1 MTYLLICV
9 PFLLASTVVAVISL
23 RRMPAG
29 TRARRVLALAIGA
42 AILLVLTAVF
52 DTVMIAAGLFGY
64 AEGTRLGATIG
75 LAPVEDFAYPIAAV
89 LLVPAVW
96 TLVASRRRG
105 SHDPGSARPTAPAP
119 AGSSS

>member
-9 PFLLASTVVAVISL
+9 PFLLVSALVAAVAW
-23 RRMPAG
+23 RRIAPGA
-29 TRARRVLALAIGA
+29 RARRVVALAVGA
-42 AILLVLTAVF
+42 GILLVLTAVF

-75 LAPVEDFAYPIAAV
+75 LAPIEDFAYPIAAV

-96 TLVASRRRG
+96 TIATTRRRAVG
-105 SHDPGSARPTAPAP
+105 EPADDESAGAA
-119 AGSSS
+119 S

>member
-9 PFLLASTVVAVISL
+9 PFVLVSTIIAVISL

-29 TRARRVLALAIGA
+29 TRARRALAVAIGA
-42 AILLVLTAVF
+42 AVLLALTAVF
-52 DTVMIAAGLFGY
+52 DTVMISAGLFGY

-96 TLVASRRRG
+96 TLVVSPRRG
-105 SHDPGSARPTAPAP
+105 SGRPERAPHTASDDDGRA
-119 AGSSS
+119 S

>member
-9 PFLLASTVVAVISL
+9 PFLLVSAIVAVVAQ
-23 RRMPAG
+23 RRIEPGA
-29 TRARRVLALAIGA
+29 RARRTIALAVGA
-42 AILLVLTAVF
+42 GILLVLTAVF

-96 TLVASRRRG
+96 TLMTTRRG
-105 SHDPGSARPTAPAP
+105 AARLRAASPADDHTEGG
-119 AGSSS
+119 AQ

>member
-1 MTYLLICV
+1 MTYLLICI
-9 PFLLASTVVAVISL
+9 PFLLVSAIVAVISL

-29 TRARRVLALAIGA
+29 TRARRALAVAIA
-42 AILLVLTAVF
+42 AVVLLALTAVF
-52 DTVMIAAGLFGY
+52 DTVMISAGLFGY

-105 SHDPGSARPTAPAP
+105 SRGTRRTDGST
-119 AGSSS
+119 S